1 MVTGIGSLGGR
12 EGQLMNMQY
21 PMAGLRGACTVPL
34 VRRDRGPGGR
44 PSGEGAVP
52 VCRPRDFQMAA
63 EVSARPEAV
72 AGARRQLVCLLESS
86 GLSECADRVMLV
98 AQELM
103 VNAMTHGCENRP
115 EGFFSVRAMHAWGRL
130 RVEVEDPSTRQP
142 LPRSASADEEGGRGL
157 HLVDA
162 LATRWGTDLP
172 APGMTGKTVWF
183 ELDLLGGAVSS

>member
-1 MVTGIGSLGGR
+1 
-12 EGQLMNMQY
+12 
-21 PMAGLRGACTVPL
+21 
-34 VRRDRGPGGR
+34 
-44 PSGEGAVP
+44 
-52 VCRPRDFQMAA
+52 
-63 EVSARPEAV
+63 
-72 AGARRQLVCLLESS
+72 
-86 GLSECADRVMLV
+86 MLV

-115 EGFFSVRAMHAWGRL
+115 EGFFSVRAMHAWGHL

-172 APGMTGKTVWF
+172 APGSTGKTVWF
-183 ELDLLGGAVSS
+183 ELDLLGEAVSS